1 VPRAVDPVFWFSALP
16 ALRLFDLA
24 HDIKQGE
31 EGMKQKIKIKKGTVQ
46 ETLLLP
52 LWGRAYETQKS
63 NPRLIDKNAVEIIKN
78 FDYDFS
84 DIEKTQAMSQ
94 HGWVA
99 RSLHTDRM
107 AFDFIEKHPE
117 ATIVNIG
124 CGMDTTFSRI
134 DNGKIMFYELD
145 LPEVIDLRKKFY
157 EESDRHKSIASSFL
171 ETEWFKKIKVRDGLL
186 ILAGGVLCYFEE
198 EQIRKFF
205 IEVADYF
212 KKCDFFFDSLSPM
225 GMKIAKKQVLKKGG
239 MGMSMDGGWGL
250 KPVRSLEKWDK
261 RIKVINA
268 IPMSKGMKKG
278 VPLHFKIISTI
289 TDMLGVCSMVHMRI
303 G

>member
-1 VPRAVDPVFWFSALP
+1 M
-16 ALRLFDLA
+16 
-24 HDIKQGE
+24 E
-31 EGMKQKIKIKKGTVQ
+31 QKIKIEKGSIQ

-52 LWGRAYETQKS
+52 LWGRAYETQKKS
-63 NPRLIDKNAVEIIKN
+63 PRLVDENAVEIIKN

-99 RSLHTDRM
+99 RSLHTDNTALEFM
-107 AFDFIEKHPE
+107 DNHPE

-145 LPEVIDLRKKFY
+145 LPDVIALRKHFY
-157 EESDRHKSIASSFL
+157 EDSDRHKSIASSFL
-171 ETEWFKKIKVRDGLL
+171 DTHWFEEIEVRDGLL
-186 ILAGGVLCYFEE
+186 FLAGGVLYYFEE
-198 EQIRKFF
+198 EQIKTFF
-205 IEVADYF
+205 IKAADYF
-212 KKCDFFFDSLSPM
+212 EDCEFYFDSLSPM

-239 MGMSMDGGWGL
+239 MGMPMDGGWGL
-250 KPVRSLEKWDK
+250 KPVQSLEKWDK
-261 RIKVINA
+261 RIKVISA
-268 IPMSKGMKKG
+268 IPMSKGMKKA
-278 VPLHFKIISTI
+278 VPLAFKIMSVI

-303 G
+303 ESSQ